1 MFHTHS
7 YKTLYDSMLFTKC
20 LKFILPFLIGYELFL
35 NMVVHRMWILN
46 GTILIV
52 LGWEVELIENRINYK
67 PNKWSFKDNLLD
79 FVNTNMNRWTYCTQI
94 ARRKFY
100 HTVNFHIRKWSIFT
114 IVIIALVL
122 FAETIFFFSI
132 LFVVQSLHHCRALR
146 TYVLSKRFWK
156 ESQLEWNVMSLRVH
170 ANECNGKRIDRQLN
184 A

>member
-46 GTILIV
+46 GTILLV

-79 FVNTNMNRWTYCTQI
+79 FVNTNMNRWTHCTQI

-146 TYVLSKRFWK
+146 TNKHTYYRNDFERNRNL
-156 ESQLEWNVMSLRVH
+156 
-170 ANECNGKRIDRQLN
+170 NGM
-184 A
+184 